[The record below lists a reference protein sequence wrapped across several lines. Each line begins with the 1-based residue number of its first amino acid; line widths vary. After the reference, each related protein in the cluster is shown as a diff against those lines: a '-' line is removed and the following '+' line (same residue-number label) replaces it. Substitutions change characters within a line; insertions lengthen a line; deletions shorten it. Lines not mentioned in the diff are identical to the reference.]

1 MILDLTDPAVLEM
14 ADRNH
19 SPEEHMTRNEAG
31 WAQSR
36 VACSFCELDWP
47 CPTRVTI
54 RRMAEQQEERWR
66 KEKAQAVEAEAK
78 ADVEDFR
85 TSLMSLLNRFGYD
98 GRLRTMDW
106 IIADLLVNVLD
117 NLQTM
122 LYQRDTNQTGTLD
135 AVLQLRSQG
144 GKI

>member
-1 MILDLTDPAVLEM
+1 MILDLTDPAVLKM

-54 RRMAEQQEERWR
+54 RRMAEQQE
-66 KEKAQAVEAEAK
+66 KAQAVEA
-78 ADVEDFR
+78 EDFR
-85 TSLMSLLNRFGYD
+85 TSLMSLLNRFG
-98 GRLRTMDW
+98 
-106 IIADLLVNVLD
+106 
-117 NLQTM
+117 
-122 LYQRDTNQTGTLD
+122 
-135 AVLQLRSQG
+135 
-144 GKI
+144 